1 MRDSRD
7 TKEENVAKKGLSNAQ
22 LTGDD
27 YDADQIQVLKG
38 LEAVR
43 RRPAMYIGSTDVRGL
58 HHLFIEVVDN
68 SIDEALAGFAKNI
81 EVVVHDDG
89 SLSVTDD
96 GRGIPTGTNKLEKV
110 SGVELALTQL
120 HAGGKFKEEGKASAY
135 KFSGGLH
142 GVGVSCVNAVSD
154 WTTVEVFQ
162 LGKQFRMTFSRGLK
176 TSELEVV
183 GPSEKTGT
191 MVRFHPDP
199 EIFTTTEWHAD
210 IIRDRLR
217 DLSYLNSGIRI
228 TFEDL
233 RPLEEPEEGEAPPE
247 RPERDVFYHEGGMAA
262 FVTDLNLNKD
272 PLHPPIVLKKM
283 TQDPA
288 GRDVEVEVALQYN
301 DGYQENLRSYANN
314 IHTMFGGTH
323 VSGLKTALTRVLNTY
338 ARKSGALKEKD
349 QNFTGD
355 DVREGLTAI
364 VSVHLIDPQFESQ
377 TKVKLANMEVEGI
390 VNSAVGEGLTE
401 YLEENPS
408 VAKRVM
414 DKAATAQR
422 AREAARKAAE
432 LVKRQSALESAALPG
447 KLADCSERDPSK
459 CELYLV
465 EGDSAGGSAKM
476 GRDRRFQ
483 AILPLRGKV
492 INVEKVQAHRALE
505 NEEIRSLITAL
516 GTGIHTGGIEDGDDD
531 SNGDDHASGNG
542 NGNGNGRD
550 RDNGVTFDIS
560 KLRYHRLIVMTDAD
574 VDGAHIRTL
583 LLTFLFRYMRPLIEG
598 GYVYIAQPPLY
609 RVRSGK
615 ETRYV
620 YDEKALKELRKEFKG
635 KKMEIGR
642 FKGLGEMNADE
653 LADTTMKPEERTI
666 LQVHMEDAV
675 AADAVFTMLMGDKV
689 APRREFIEANARY
702 AKDLDV

>member
-1 MRDSRD
+1 MAKDRNLSNDQFENRDS
-7 TKEENVAKKGLSNAQ
+7 
-22 LTGDD
+22 

-68 SIDEALAGFAKNI
+68 SIDEALAGYAKNI
-81 EVVVHDDG
+81 EVILHDDG
-89 SLSVTDD
+89 SMSVRDD
-96 GRGIPTGTNKLEKV
+96 GRGIPTGINTQEGV
-110 SGVELALTQL
+110 SGLELALTQL
-120 HAGGKFKEEGKASAY
+120 HAGGKFKEDGKASAY

-154 WTTVEVFQ
+154 WTNVDVFQ
-162 LGKQFRMTFSRGLK
+162 LGKHFRMTFSRGYK
-176 TSELEVV
+176 TSEIEEI
-183 GPSEKTGT
+183 GPSDETGT
-191 MVRFHPDP
+191 LVRFHPDP
-199 EIFTTTEWHAD
+199 DIFSSIHWHAD

-233 RPLEEPEEGEAPPE
+233 RPIEVEEAEEGEAPIEAPE
-247 RPERDVFYHEGGMAA
+247 RPPKDVFYHEGGMAA
-262 FVTDLNLNKD
+262 FVQALNKNKD
-272 PLHPPIVLKKM
+272 AIHPPIVLQRK
-283 TQDPA
+283 TQDPL

-301 DGYQENLRSYANN
+301 DGYAENLRSYANN
-314 IHTMFGGTH
+314 IHTLFGGTH
-323 VSGLKTALTRVLNTY
+323 VSGLKTALTRVLNNY
-338 ARKSGALKEKD
+338 ARKTSALKEKD
-349 QNFTGD
+349 QNFQGD

-364 VSVHLIDPQFESQ
+364 VSVHLLDPQFESQ
-377 TKVKLANMEVEGI
+377 TKVKLANPEVEGI
-390 VNSAVGEGLTE
+390 VNSSVGEGLTE
-401 YLEENPS
+401 FLEENPA
-408 VAKRVM
+408 VGKRIM
-414 DKAATAQR
+414 DKATTAQR

-459 CELYLV
+459 CELFLV

-505 NEEIRSLITAL
+505 NLEIRSLITAM
-516 GTGIHTGGIEDGDDD
+516 GTGISTTATSEGGENNDDAD
-531 SNGDDHASGNG
+531 NGGNGGG

-550 RDNGVTFDIS
+550 SGVTFNME
-560 KLRYHRLIVMTDAD
+560 KLRYDRLIIMTDAD

-583 LLTFLFRYMRPLIEG
+583 LLTFLFRYMRPLVEEG
-598 GYVYIAQPPLY
+598 HVYIAQPPLY
-609 RVRSGK
+609 RVRVGK
-615 ETRYV
+615 ETQYV
-620 YDEKALKELRKEFKG
+620 YDDKALKDIRKSLRG
-635 KKMEIGR
+635 KKHEIGR
-642 FKGLGEMNADE
+642 FKGLGEMNAEE
-653 LADTTMKPEERTI
+653 LADTTMKPEFRTI
-666 LQVHMEDAV
+666 VQVQMEDAI
-675 AADAVFTMLMGDKV
+675 AADETFTMLMGDKV
-689 APRREFIEANARY
+689 EPRRDFITTNARY

>member
-1 MRDSRD
+1 L
-7 TKEENVAKKGLSNAQ
+7 AKNKDLNRQQAEGEQ
-22 LTGDD
+22 

-43 RRPAMYIGSTDVRGL
+43 RRPAMYIGSTDIRGL

-68 SIDEALAGFAKNI
+68 SIDEALAGYAKNI
-81 EVVVHDDG
+81 DVVIHEDG
-89 SLSVTDD
+89 SLSVRDD
-96 GRGIPTGTNKLEKV
+96 GRGIPTGINKLEKL

-120 HAGGKFKEEGKASAY
+120 HAGGKFKEDGKASAY

-154 WTTVEVFQ
+154 WTVVEVDQ
-162 LGKQFRMTFSRGLK
+162 LGKKFRMEFSRGPK
-176 TSELEVV
+176 TTELMEL
-183 GPSEKTGT
+183 GESDKTGT
-191 MVRFHPDP
+191 LVRFHPDP
-199 EIFTTTEWHAD
+199 EIFSTTEWHDD

-228 TFEDL
+228 TLDDQRLIPVDED
-233 RPLEEPEEGEAPPE
+233 EPASDEPAEPKGVE
-247 RPERDVFYHEGGMAA
+247 VFYHEGGMAA
-262 FVTDLNLNKD
+262 FVEALNKNKD
-272 PLHPPIVLKKM
+272 IIHPPIVLQRK
-283 TQDPA
+283 TQDPF

-314 IHTMFGGTH
+314 IHTLFGGTH
-323 VSGLKTALTRVLNTY
+323 VSGLKTALTRVFNTY
-338 ARKSGALKEKD
+338 ARKTNALKEKD
-349 QNFTGD
+349 SNFQGD

-364 VSVHLIDPQFESQ
+364 ISVHLVDPQFESQ
-377 TKVKLANMEVEGI
+377 TKVKLANNEVEGI
-390 VNSAVGEGLTE
+390 VNSLVGEGLTE
-401 YLEENPS
+401 YLEENPGIG
-408 VAKRVM
+408 KKIM
-414 DKAATAQR
+414 EKATTAQR

-432 LVKRQSALESAALPG
+432 LVKRQSALESASLPG

-492 INVEKVQAHRALE
+492 LNVEKVQAHRALE

-516 GTGIHTGGIEDGDDD
+516 GTGIHTGSVEDDAEEAD
-531 SNGDDHASGNG
+531 NGEHASTNG
-542 NGNGNGRD
+542 NGNGNGKES

-560 KLRYHRLIVMTDAD
+560 KLRYDRLIIMTDAD

-598 GYVYIAQPPLY
+598 GHVYIAQPPLF
-609 RVRSGK
+609 RIRIGK
-615 ETRYV
+615 ETTYV
-620 YDEKALKELRKEFKG
+620 YDDKALKELRKELKG
-635 KKMEIGR
+635 KKHEIGR
-642 FKGLGEMNADE
+642 FKGLGEMNAEE
-653 LADTTMKPEERTI
+653 LADTTMKPEFRTI
-666 LQVHMEDAV
+666 LQVQMEDAMD
-675 AADAVFTMLMGDKV
+675 ADETFTMLMGDKV
-689 APRREFIEANARY
+689 APRKEFIETNARY

>member
-1 MRDSRD
+1 
-7 TKEENVAKKGLSNAQ
+7 
-22 LTGDD
+22 
-27 YDADQIQVLKG
+27 
-38 LEAVR
+38 
-43 RRPAMYIGSTDVRGL
+43 MYIGSTDTRGL

-81 EVVVHDDG
+81 DVVIHEDG

-96 GRGIPTGTNKLEKV
+96 GRGIPTGINQAEGV

-142 GVGVSCVNAVSD
+142 GVGVSCVNAVSE
-154 WTTVEVFQ
+154 WLEVVVDQ
-162 LGKQFRMTFSRGLK
+162 LGKRHRMTFARGEK
-176 TSELEVV
+176 TSELEVI
-183 GPSEKTGT
+183 GETERTGT
-191 MVRFHPDP
+191 TVRFKPDP
-199 EIFTTTEWHAD
+199 EIFTETTWHRD

-228 TFEDL
+228 TLLDKRPPREGDDPHEMEVFYNEGGLAGFVEDL
-233 RPLEEPEEGEAPPE
+233 NSMKE
-247 RPERDVFYHEGGMAA
+247 
-262 FVTDLNLNKD
+262 
-272 PLHPPIVLKKM
+272 PLHPPIAFRRQ
-283 TQDPA
+283 TQDPL

-314 IHTMFGGTH
+314 IHTLFGGTH
-323 VSGLKTALTRVLNTY
+323 VSGLKTALTRVINSY
-338 ARKSGALKEKD
+338 GRKIGVLKEKD
-349 QNFTGD
+349 PNFTGD

-364 VSVHLIDPQFESQ
+364 ISVHLIDPQFESQ
-377 TKVKLANMEVEGI
+377 TKVKLANPEVDGI
-390 VNSAVGEGLTE
+390 VNSLVGEGLSE
-401 YLEENPS
+401 YLEEHPAVGRRILEKS
-408 VAKRVM
+408 S
-414 DKAATAQR
+414 TAMK

-432 LVKRQSALESAALPG
+432 LVKRQSALEYSALPG

-459 CELYLV
+459 CELFLV

-492 INVEKVQAHRALE
+492 LNVEKVQPHRALE

-516 GTGIHTGGIEDGDDD
+516 GTGIHTGGIEDTESEEADGVEETSGVDG
-531 SNGDDHASGNG
+531 NGKSNG
-542 NGNGNGRD
+542 NGKD

-560 KLRYHRLIVMTDAD
+560 KLRYNHIILMTDAD

-583 LLTFLFRYMRPLIEG
+583 LLTFLFRYMRPLIEMG
-598 GYVYIAQPPLY
+598 HVYIAQPPLY
-609 RVRSGK
+609 RIRVGK
-615 ETRYV
+615 EVRYV
-620 YDEKALKELRKEFKG
+620 YDDAELKEVQKELRGRRYEV
-635 KKMEIGR
+635 GR

-653 LADTTMKPEERTI
+653 LAETTMKPESRTI
-666 LQVHMEDAV
+666 LRVEMEDAV
-675 AADAVFTMLMGDKV
+675 KADQTFTMLMGDKV
-689 APRREFIEANARY
+689 APRKAFIEAHARF